1 MKIVSVMT
9 TSSRG
14 GAEFAAV
21 EMLDALID
29 RGHEAVMLTDQPQI
43 GRDTRVRVR
52 PLEIGAKRPLSE
64 QDVIAFLDKHV
75 DILGSIVHHDEV
87 DTTDSARIWEAQR
100 ADKLLGT
107 R

>member
-43 GRDTRVRVR
+43 GRDTRVQVAPAGDRRRSSR
-52 PLEIGAKRPLSE
+52 P
-64 QDVIAFLDKHV
+64 
-75 DILGSIVHHDEV
+75 
-87 DTTDSARIWEAQR
+87 R
-100 ADKLLGT
+100 AT
-107 R
+107 RAWR